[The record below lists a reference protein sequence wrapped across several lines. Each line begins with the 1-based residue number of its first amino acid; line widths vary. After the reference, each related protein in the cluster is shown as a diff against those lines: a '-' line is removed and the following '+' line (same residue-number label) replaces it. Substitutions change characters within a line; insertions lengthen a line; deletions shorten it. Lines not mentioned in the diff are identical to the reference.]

1 MNAGDNISA
10 VPKHASLAERA
21 FGEGAERL
29 VTVNYPAHED
39 ALRFL
44 SSALRQPN
52 GVGLLYG
59 PSGSGKTTIARE
71 LVGQVS
77 RDAAVA
83 LVDGAQLKPRRLLTS
98 MLLQYGLESHAEP
111 DDELLR
117 MIEDFACQQVC
128 SYKPPVLVVDNVEQM
143 FPKTLRV
150 LNALAALDEQ
160 GQFALRIV
168 LTGHE
173 GLNSLAGSDG
183 LADIARR
190 NPGTHL
196 IGPLSANETLTYL
209 HARLRAAG
217 SDHADTVF
225 PPDVCERLRAQS
237 NGWPGQLNHFALE
250 AMERAADFPLNVVD
264 TYSPQ
269 DFEKRAGAEILALRA
284 AGDSP
289 APRVVISRDG
299 ETVSE
304 YTLQGNKVLI
314 GRSDF
319 ADIVIEDE
327 FVSKLHAALMLFDE
341 ALLLIDLNS
350 ANGTT
355 VNAVKT
361 HKSILQDNDV
371 ISLGRYRLTVQNAPA
386 IGEEMAEYLNEPG
399 TLRMRKLMDLRRQH
413 ARKAVAAAKRDKQD

>member
-1 MNAGDNISA
+1 MNAGDHISA

-168 LTGHE
+168 SESPDMLSNGSTAIE
-173 GLNSLAGSDG
+173 GLSGSG
-183 LADIARR
+183 SGSAVSAVIACAACS
-190 NPGTHL
+190 P
-196 IGPLSANETLTYL
+196 ETQCQT
-209 HARLRAAG
+209 
-217 SDHADTVF
+217 
-225 PPDVCERLRAQS
+225 
-237 NGWPGQLNHFALE
+237 
-250 AMERAADFPLNVVD
+250 
-264 TYSPQ
+264 
-269 DFEKRAGAEILALRA
+269 
-284 AGDSP
+284 
-289 APRVVISRDG
+289 
-299 ETVSE
+299 
-304 YTLQGNKVLI
+304 
-314 GRSDF
+314 
-319 ADIVIEDE
+319 
-327 FVSKLHAALMLFDE
+327 
-341 ALLLIDLNS
+341 
-350 ANGTT
+350 
-355 VNAVKT
+355 
-361 HKSILQDNDV
+361 
-371 ISLGRYRLTVQNAPA
+371 
-386 IGEEMAEYLNEPG
+386 
-399 TLRMRKLMDLRRQH
+399 
-413 ARKAVAAAKRDKQD
+413 